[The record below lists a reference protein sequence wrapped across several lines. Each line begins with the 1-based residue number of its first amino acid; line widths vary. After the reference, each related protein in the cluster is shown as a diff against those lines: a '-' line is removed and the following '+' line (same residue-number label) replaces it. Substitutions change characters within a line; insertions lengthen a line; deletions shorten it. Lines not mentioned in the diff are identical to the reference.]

1 MAETRSMTIR
11 RRARLITS
19 FFLRLLL
26 LHLSLTSLEGADPS
40 TTDMLEWERKQEI
53 NEAAQK
59 KTAVFPCLFFFSLP
73 APLSLSRAPPLSL
86 ERNESRLFFPLRS
99 RLALRLCPSLTCSQS
114 TPLSGGSTQSPLP
127 PSRASL
133 RRRATP
139 RPLHATMQGALSGV
153 PLARHA
159 ACAPSPSARGE

>member
-86 ERNESRLFFPLRS
+86 ERNESRLFFSPS
-99 RLALRLCPSLTCSQS
+99 FSSCSPSL
-114 TPLSGGSTQSPLP
+114 PLSHLLSINSSFWRLHSIAAPPLTRLSSSSRDPSSPPRDNAGCSLWRP
-127 PSRASL
+127 AGATRGLRAL
-133 RRRATP
+133 AV
-139 RPLHATMQGALSGV
+139 GAG
-153 PLARHA
+153 
-159 ACAPSPSARGE
+159 